1 MSISELAASLR
12 KRRAAYWYY
21 RLFKALRT
29 FEFAGRRFRYLVHN
43 YNRTW
48 LNERAVEV
56 PIIFHVIARWPGRRM
71 LELGNV
77 LSHYGSVAHDV
88 LDKYEV
94 GEHVINQDVVE
105 YQPSARYDMIVS
117 ISTLE
122 HVGWDEQPRDPQKV
136 RAAVAAL
143 NRMLVPGGTAV
154 ITVPLGY
161 HPHLNE
167 MLRDGSLGFEEQ
179 RFLKR
184 ISADNRW
191 REVGWNEVEGAR
203 YAHPYPYANAIAV
216 CARGCRL

>member
-1 MSISELAASLR
+1 MLYEVI
-12 KRRAAYWYY
+12 
-21 RLFKALRT
+21 T
-29 FEFAGRRFRYLVHN
+29 YLVHN

-122 HVGWDEQPRDPQKV
+122 HVGWDEQPRDPQKSYNFV
-136 RAAVAAL
+136 
-143 NRMLVPGGTAV
+143 
-154 ITVPLGY
+154 
-161 HPHLNE
+161 
-167 MLRDGSLGFEEQ
+167 
-179 RFLKR
+179 
-184 ISADNRW
+184 
-191 REVGWNEVEGAR
+191 
-203 YAHPYPYANAIAV
+203 
-216 CARGCRL
+216 